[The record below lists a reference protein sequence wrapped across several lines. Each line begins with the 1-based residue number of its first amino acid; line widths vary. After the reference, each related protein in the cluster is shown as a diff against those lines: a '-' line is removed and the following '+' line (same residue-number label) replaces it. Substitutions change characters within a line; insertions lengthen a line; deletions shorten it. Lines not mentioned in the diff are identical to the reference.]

1 MASSDDGVREI
12 NLSGKQL
19 VFLFMAVTVVSV
31 VIFLCGVLV
40 GRGVQQRASTTTV
53 APAAEELVDAP
64 LEPAAANANPAEPT
78 KTAGLDYPERLESAG
93 PVAEKLVPREAA
105 AATPVASAPAATPGS
120 TKATPTAAPPLPA
133 PATTSTPAS
142 ARPTSPASP
151 TPAAADAA
159 PGKDAVKDAAP
170 LPPEPKGD
178 GFAIQVTALK
188 GRGEAEA
195 VVSRLKQ
202 KGYSAYLMPPLA
214 GQPSVFRVRVG
225 KFKGRADA
233 EKVAT
238 RLEREEQFKPWITR

>member
-1 MASSDDGVREI
+1 MPSTDDGVREI

-40 GRGVQQRASTTTV
+40 GRGVQTNLAAGAMAA
-53 APAAEELVDAP
+53 APV
-64 LEPAAANANPAEPT
+64 EPALDAAVDPAPGATPSGPT
-78 KTAGLDYPERLESAG
+78 KATGLEYPERLESAG
-93 PVAEKLVPREAA
+93 PSPEKLVPRDPARAA
-105 AATPVASAPAATPGS
+105 PARSAPITTPPVAASGPDRTPSASVPGTAAVKEAVPPAGAPSAPA
-120 TKATPTAAPPLPA
+120 PPPNE
-133 PATTSTPAS
+133 
-142 ARPTSPASP
+142 
-151 TPAAADAA
+151 
-159 PGKDAVKDAAP
+159 AAP

-195 VVSRLKQ
+195 VVARLKQ
-202 KGYSAYLMPPLA
+202 KGYAAYLSPPLA

-225 KFKGRADA
+225 KFKARAEA
-233 EKVAT
+233 EQVAT